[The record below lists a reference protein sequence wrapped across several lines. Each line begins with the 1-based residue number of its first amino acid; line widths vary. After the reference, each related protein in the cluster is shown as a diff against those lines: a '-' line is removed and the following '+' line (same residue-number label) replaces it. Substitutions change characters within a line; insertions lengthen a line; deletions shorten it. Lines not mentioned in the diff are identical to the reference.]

1 MLDFGFL
8 TRYPNVKALYLDD
21 CDLTDTSF
29 LGELGNLRILS
40 LQENEIGS
48 EDLKVLSSLK
58 KLEMVCVE
66 ESLAEGLELGEDVEV
81 YTDPYY
87 LLDR

>member
-1 MLDFGFL
+1 M
-8 TRYPNVKALYLDD
+8 KALYLDD
-21 CDLTDTSF
+21 CDLTDFSF
-29 LGELGNLRILS
+29 LEELGNLRTVS
-40 LQENEIGS
+40 LQENDLGR
-48 EDLKVLSSLK
+48 EDLKVLSVLK

-66 ESLAEGLELGEDVEV
+66 ESLAEGLALGEDVEV

>member
-1 MLDFGFL
+1 M
-8 TRYPNVKALYLDD
+8 
-21 CDLTDTSF
+21 
-29 LGELGNLRILS
+29 S